1 MNNNTTITDH
11 HRQLLLILLLL
22 TSIYLTIY
30 ILSRTVT
37 NVMSTMQYLQ
47 KRWSDNDDVVV
58 VVGNSIKL

>member
-11 HRQLLLILLLL
+11 HLLILLLL
-22 TSIYLTIY
+22 TSSIYLSIY

-47 KRWSDNDDVVV
+47 KRWSDDDVLDSRAVER
-58 VVGNSIKL
+58 